1 MKNFKKTI
9 ALLVIYVITM
19 IMLPIGN
26 LKANA
31 TKKVPQY
38 LTINDMYITS
48 ISQYQNKALV
58 TYERDGNFI
67 LSLFTNGTE
76 KIIKEFEQPSFGY
89 QSLSIID
96 GNDKTY
102 VNHSIYDF
110 HSPENTYYSFDF
122 NTQALTEITA
132 DEIPTIS
139 TSSNPNIS
147 HDTISDNSI
156 KNEII
161 EKINNKYNTDYTL
174 YSEENKTGNTH
185 VYITQI
191 TVNNGKP
198 MYEYSAYAS
207 YGNVSEQYFGL

>member
-89 QSLSIID
+89 Q
-96 GNDKTY
+96 
-102 VNHSIYDF
+102 
-110 HSPENTYYSFDF
+110 
-122 NTQALTEITA
+122 
-132 DEIPTIS
+132 
-139 TSSNPNIS
+139 
-147 HDTISDNSI
+147 
-156 KNEII
+156 
-161 EKINNKYNTDYTL
+161 
-174 YSEENKTGNTH
+174 
-185 VYITQI
+185 
-191 TVNNGKP
+191 
-198 MYEYSAYAS
+198 
-207 YGNVSEQYFGL
+207 